1 MRPSPWV
8 PLAVG
13 VAAGAIGL
21 VPWLIHGMRLPLQN
35 LWVTAPPEDAWPLV
49 LLPFS
54 QYALSTLASLLV
66 IGGALGGLGGRAL
79 RGERTGAQRALLA
92 AGVLLVQVV
101 ALVQTTVVVRGGLPD
116 RPETATYLGLLIAGS
131 LFAML
136 VGLAVLLLLAAP
148 RRAAVVVGAALAAVL
163 LPSWLGGLLVPPITS
178 VTGPTWILEVP
189 RWLTPIAVGV
199 AVAWSGVRTLGRV
212 AAAVFAALALWIGP
226 AIVTAVTSAAGARV
240 YARLPGEMLGFGLD
254 VFRSALLAPELVIPP
269 LLVAAAIAAVG
280 IVAHGAARRRRPA
293 PEA

>member
-1 MRPSPWV
+1 MRPRPWV

-79 RGERTGAQRALLA
+79 RGERTGAQRAPLA

-101 ALVQTTVVVRGGLPD
+101 ALVQTTVVVRAGLPD

-189 RWLTPIAVGV
+189 RWLAPIAVGV
-199 AVAWSGVRTLGRV
+199 AVAWSGVRTLGRI

-226 AIVTAVTSAAGARV
+226 PIVTAVTSAAGARV